1 MQITQEKFNELFHKL
16 NIAQSS
22 ASKLESILA
31 DLGVTIAKPLIINGV
46 ECPQPQREPLEPG
59 EEYFI
64 ADPTSAARYFGE
76 FIWDD
81 DPQDMKW
88 LERGLIYLNKE
99 DAIKVATARLMPLK
113 YAQTMKIPELNEGER
128 YAGIVIDSATGQP
141 THHLILIPHQ
151 PETHLTW
158 DEAIAWAASIG
169 VELPTRQESALLY
182 ANLKPHFKGAWY
194 WSSEQ
199 HASNKDCAWRQ
210 HFDDGYQ
217 DDGHKDEKS
226 YARAI
231 RRVPITQ
238 GRHGHHR

>member
-31 DLGVTIAKPLIINGV
+31 DLGVTINKTLIINGV
-46 ECPQPQREPLEPG
+46 ECPQPQRKPLECG
-59 EEYFI
+59 EKYFI
-64 ADPTSAARYFGE
+64 ANPTGDDLYFGE

-81 DPQDMKW
+81 DFQDRKW
-88 LERGLIYLNKE
+88 LEDGLVYLNKE

-151 PETHLTW
+151 PETRLTW
-158 DEAIAWAASIG
+158 DEAIIWAASLG
-169 VELPTRQESALLY
+169 AELPTRQESALLY
-182 ANLKPHFKGAWY
+182 TNLKLAFEPTWY
-194 WSSEQ
+194 WTGERYAGY
-199 HASNKDCAWRQ
+199 ASGTWLQ
-210 HFDDGYQ
+210 YFDTGYQ
-217 DDGHKDEKS
+217 DTNNKGCKGRV
-226 YARAI
+226 RAI
-231 RRVPITQ
+231 RRVPI
-238 GRHGHHR
+238 